1 MQSSILKFLN
11 GMPLPGK
18 RIRQSDIVQLYTET
32 RSIFFYRGKDY
43 WIAHTNDGIYHLS
56 DNLGNT
62 QLFNSCRTLF
72 EDARIDG
79 STLEEIWEDVDVD
92 AC

>member
-1 MQSSILKFLN
+1 M
-11 GMPLPGK
+11 
-18 RIRQSDIVQLYTET
+18 
-32 RSIFFYRGKDY
+32 
-43 WIAHTNDGIYHLS
+43 S